1 VCASLRGG
9 RAVVTPL
16 HVSSYTHVVFPWTTA
31 SFVGLFASIV
41 GLFSSFVGLFSSV
54 VGLFA
59 LCMGLFPST
68 VVPALRGALASD
80 VAAASEQMDDDAG
93 ARRSK
98 IDEKYMTLTLMM
110 MC

>member
-1 VCASLRGG
+1 
-9 RAVVTPL
+9 
-16 HVSSYTHVVFPWTTA
+16 
-31 SFVGLFASIV
+31 
-41 GLFSSFVGLFSSV
+41 
-54 VGLFA
+54 
-59 LCMGLFPST
+59 MGLFPST